1 MSPEGAYVKL
11 RTAILTTAASVAAL
25 ALAACQPSAQEP
37 APAAPPAAP
46 IAEATPESGP
56 AAENTTGSL
65 SSTPAEPGAAPA
77 PAAPA
82 ATPAAPAGPT
92 AAELTSARTTY
103 AGTCAMCHGP
113 TGAGTQ
119 MGVALTNGLDVA
131 VIKEKVTKGMV
142 NPGDKMPPMGAA
154 LNAEQLDAL
163 AKFIAAGLPQ

>member
-37 APAAPPAAP
+37 APAVPPAAP

-65 SSTPAEPGAAPA
+65 SSTPAEPAAAP
-77 PAAPA
+77 APA

-92 AAELTSARTTY
+92 AAELASARTTY

-113 TGAGTQ
+113 TGQGTQ
-119 MGVALTNGLDVA
+119 MGVALTNGLEVA

-154 LNAEQLDAL
+154 LSGEQLDAL
-163 AKFIAAGLPQ
+163 AKFVAAGLPQ